1 MRTSPFARFYSILA
15 IVFEAITNN
24 RLIAY
29 GEIEIPDTFHGRHQF
44 AMNLLA
50 PSIAC
55 RATSERRCVDMCQ
68 DWLAVNVD
76 NKTSPLDGQVLI
88 YTRFRPDQ
96 TPPMRRILQQT
107 GA

>member
-1 MRTSPFARFYSILA
+1 MGAINSP
-15 IVFEAITNN
+15 
-24 RLIAY
+24 
-29 GEIEIPDTFHGRHQF
+29 
-44 AMNLLA
+44 MNLLA

-55 RATSERRCVDMCQ
+55 RATSERRCVDVCQ

-107 GA
+107 GAAACAMAYIAFDKKTAALILVKRVFAR

>member
-1 MRTSPFARFYSILA
+1 MKFLTLSMGAINSP
-15 IVFEAITNN
+15 
-24 RLIAY
+24 
-29 GEIEIPDTFHGRHQF
+29 
-44 AMNLLA
+44 MNLLA
-50 PSIAC
+50 PSIAY
-55 RATSERRCVDMCQ
+55 RATSERRCVDVCQ